1 MSSLPAT
8 AVKISEE
15 ISLSEASGYFKSRR
29 KQSMKFTKTSLVQSL
44 ERQLAQSPT
53 ANIPDFGFHVELRPG
68 LTSTNATLQ
77 DMYGDSS
84 IVRLKRTARALAMQS
99 ACAEDDEEGN
109 HITSDKLPA
118 ITAPLR
124 LTTGQK
130 NEVQPARRSLLPPA
144 RTRMLSAG
152 QPSVLLSIISNVQ
165 DKRAKEL
172 EKRREEME
180 RLAQYRAEERA
191 ALAKRTAFDLKALTT
206 KNGLKHFVKRQAKSM
221 LLQIAQLLD
230 RLALA

>member
-130 NEVQPARRSLLPPA
+130 NEVQSARRSLLPPG

-152 QPSVLLSIISNVQ
+152 QPSVLLLASSAMSRTSAPKNS
-165 DKRAKEL
+165 KSAAKKWKDWLSTEPKK
-172 EKRREEME
+172 E
-180 RLAQYRAEERA
+180 QHW
-191 ALAKRTAFDLKALTT
+191 LKEQPL
-206 KNGLKHFVKRQAKSM
+206 
-221 LLQIAQLLD
+221 I
-230 RLALA
+230 

>member
-53 ANIPDFGFHVELRPG
+53 ASIPDFGFHVELRPG

-77 DMYGDSS
+77 DIYCDSS
-84 IVRLKRTARALAMQS
+84 IVRLKRTARALALQNT
-99 ACAEDDEEGN
+99 CEEEEEGN

-130 NEVQPARRSLLPPA
+130 NEIQPAKRNLLPPA
-144 RTRMLSAG
+144 KTRMLSAG

-165 DKRAKEL
+165 DKRSREL

-180 RLAQYRAEERA
+180 RLAKFRAEERA
-191 ALAKRTAFDLKALTT
+191 ALGKRTAFDLKALTT
-206 KNGLKHFVKRQAKSM
+206 KNGLKLFVKRQAKSM
-221 LLQIAQLLD
+221 LLRISQLLD

>member
-1 MSSLPAT
+1 MNSLPAT

-15 ISLSEASGYFKSRR
+15 ISLNEASGYFKSRR
-29 KQSMKFTKTSLVQSL
+29 KESMRFTKTSLVQSL

-53 ANIPDFGFHVELRPG
+53 ANIPDFSFHVELRPG

-99 ACAEDDEEGN
+99 AIEEDDEGN
-109 HITSDKLPA
+109 YVTSDKLPA

-130 NEVQPARRSLLPPA
+130 NEIQPVKRSLLPPPK
-144 RTRMLSAG
+144 TRMLSAG

-165 DKRAKEL
+165 DKRAREL

-180 RLAQYRAEERA
+180 RLAQFRAEERA
-191 ALAKRTAFDLKALTT
+191 ALAKRTTFDLKALTT

-221 LLQIAQLLD
+221 LTQIAQLLD

>member
-1 MSSLPAT
+1 MNSLPAT

-15 ISLSEASGYFKSRR
+15 INLNEASGYFKNRR
-29 KQSMKFTKTSLVQSL
+29 KESMRFTKTSLVQSL

-53 ANIPDFGFHVELRPG
+53 VNIPDFGFHVELRPG

-99 ACAEDDEEGN
+99 AIEEEEEGN
-109 HITSDKLPA
+109 YVTSDKLPA

-130 NEVQPARRSLLPPA
+130 NEVEPARRSLLPPPK
-144 RTRMLSAG
+144 TRMLSAG

-180 RLAQYRAEERA
+180 RLAQFRAEERA

-206 KNGLKHFVKRQAKSM
+206 KNGLKHFVRKQAKSM
-221 LLQIAQLLD
+221 LTQIAQLLD